1 MVIGFV
7 SDEMFVAIADAQ
19 LEFKRMDDGQRTEA
33 RSSASGAVNLDLPP
47 GEYEVALAHPNFG
60 SKISTLS
67 ISRDMQPHQFRLLSK
82 SLVGYIWPKWCRSG
96 EVGEIRFS
104 AHEAVEISLWRY
116 GWEKEFIRDIGR
128 FQAFAPSGDS
138 QTLPDGDIAKIG
150 VNWNHDRFDYSPDLE
165 ALSVTAPEKSGL
177 YYFHMKTSS
186 GESFSFPWIVAPAK
200 EVKEKEIAIL
210 TSNICWNAYNDW
222 GGRSNYVA
230 ANKLPDAPTVSPTQ
244 SSPWFR
250 PTGAIWWVGNS
261 FEPLSFD
268 RPEPVNSE
276 ELESKITDQIKKIG
290 SEHVA
295 GEWRLLGWMEKEK
308 YEYDLYSENQFDIGE
323 LDLEKYKVLILSTHP
338 EYWTI
343 NMYEKLKDWVQNKG
357 GKLLYLGGNGI
368 NCSVD
373 LIGDEM
379 IVNNMDLSDWLP
391 HRAYSGEGA
400 LIPSR
405 FGLRHEVESSLL
417 GVVMSFA
424 GMGTSAPYEAI
435 DVDHPIFTNTNLK
448 NGDKFGFNSLVS
460 RCPGGAS
467 GHETDKRDSSTPAN
481 TRLHAR
487 GLNGEGAGAE
497 LVSLTTDSGGVVISV
512 GSINW
517 TASLPVDDQVA
528 LITRNALEFA
538 LGRL

>member
-343 NMYEKLKDWVQNKG
+343 NMYEKLKNWVQNKG

-368 NCSVD
+368 NCSVELHD
-373 LIGDEM
+373 NAM
-379 IVNNMDLSDWLP
+379 TVHNMDLSEWLP

-424 GMGTSAPYEAI
+424 GMGTGAPYEAI
-435 DVDHPIFTNTNLK
+435 DVDHPIFKNTNLK
-448 NGDKFGFNSLVS
+448 NGDKFGFNSPVA

-497 LVSLTTDSGGVVISV
+497 LVTLTTDSGGVVISV